1 MNKLAMFFIGVMML
15 VVVFI
20 AMFFTGAIFDAS
32 RQGTVETY
40 FFQGNNFSYQ
50 RPGMPLTPKQLG
62 DSRLF
67 DLLVKKYVTE
77 YLYVLPEAADIAH
90 RESKTGALR
99 MMSNDAVFTQWE
111 NTIAPEIH
119 EMADAG
125 MLRTV
130 SVGTP
135 LKYGDFYQVE
145 FELKTWQFPND
156 MDEEPMIQS
165 GVMQLK
171 IKMSLSKSNAP
182 EIKQDKLDT
191 LSRGIKLGFDPV
203 GVFDFGVSDVILLME

>member
-1 MNKLAMFFIGVMML
+1 MNKLAMFFIGVMTL
-15 VVVFI
+15 VVIFI

-32 RQGTVETY
+32 RNGVVETY
-40 FFQGNNFSYQ
+40 FFQDNKFSYQ
-50 RPGMPLTPKQLG
+50 RPGAPLTPKQLG

-77 YLYVLPEAADIAH
+77 YLYVLPEDADITR
-90 RESKTGALR
+90 RESNTGALR
-99 MMSNDAVFTQWE
+99 MMSNSAVFAQWQ
-111 NTIAPEIH
+111 NTIAPEIR

-130 SVGTP
+130 SVDTP

-156 MDEEPMIQS
+156 MDEIPMIQH
-165 GVMQLK
+165 GVIQLK
-171 IKMSLSKSNAP
+171 IETPLSKSNKP
-182 EIKQDKLDT
+182 EIKQEQLNT
-191 LSRGIKLGFDPV
+191 LQKAIEYGYDPV
-203 GVFDFGVSDVILLME
+203 GVFDFGVSNVIIHME